1 MKAIRLHPNSDE
13 KHPYSP
19 SNPAPA
25 SALHLDT
32 IPIPKPG
39 ASGELLVQVK
49 ASTIIRDTLTWPET
63 YEREYITPGNDFSG
77 IVAEVYNKESKF
89 HVGDEV
95 FGMLAT
101 DRPGSWAEY
110 AIVLE
115 GEVALK
121 PPSLTWEE
129 AAALPLSGMTA
140 FEALFVHAGV
150 AVPRDEQALRNFG
163 GRADLLSE
171 EGKNEKGKRVLITGA
186 AGAVGMYVVQLA
198 RLAGLHVV
206 AATSSNQRN
215 AEFLRGLGADET
227 LEYTALQADTHR
239 NAYDVVIDTVGGK
252 PLVNAWGWVRD
263 GGNLVSVDSSSFNFV
278 EEHTGRGIAR
288 DGIKASFF
296 IVEGGHQALNALA
309 RFAKLEILKV
319 FVLDVYPLEKT
330 REAYEIANGRLS
342 GRGKMILSI

>member
-13 KHPYSP
+13 KHPYSS

-39 ASGELLVQVK
+39 ASGDLLVQIK

-63 YEREYITPGNDFSG
+63 YEREYITPGHDFSG

-89 HVGDEV
+89 QVGDEV

-121 PPSLTWEE
+121 PSILTWEV

-140 FEALFVHAGV
+140 YEALFVHAGV
-150 AVPRDEQALRNFG
+150 AVPGDEQALRNFRE
-163 GRADLLSE
+163 RADLRNE
-171 EGKNEKGKRVLITGA
+171 EGKNEHGKRVLITGA
-186 AGAVGMYVVQLA
+186 AGAV
-198 RLAGLHVV
+198 GLHVV

-227 LEYTALQADTHR
+227 WEYTALQGDAHR
-239 NAYDVVIDTVGGK
+239 NAYDIVIDTVGGQ

-288 DGIKASFF
+288 DRVKALFF
-296 IVEGGHQALNALA
+296 IVEGSHQALNALS
-309 RFAKLEILKV
+309 RFAELELLKV

-342 GRGKMILSI
+342 GRGKIILSIGHP

>member
-32 IPIPKPG
+32 IPVPKSG
-39 ASGELLVQVK
+39 ASGELLVRIK

-77 IVAEVYNKESKF
+77 IVAEVYDKESKF
-89 HVGDEV
+89 QVGDEV

-121 PPSLTWEE
+121 PASLTWGE

-140 FEALFVHAGV
+140 FEALFVHAGI
-150 AVPRDEQALRNFG
+150 AVPGDEEALRNFG
-163 GRADLLSE
+163 GRSDVRSE
-171 EGKNEKGKRVLITGA
+171 EGKIEKGKKVLITGA
-186 AGAVGMYVVQLA
+186 AGAVG
-198 RLAGLHVV
+198 LHVA

-227 LEYTALQADTHR
+227 VEYTALQSDAHR
-239 NAYDVVIDTVGGK
+239 NAYDIVIDTVGGQQ
-252 PLVNAWGWVRD
+252 LVNAWGWVRD

-288 DGIKASFF
+288 DGVKALFF
-296 IVEGGHQALNALA
+296 IVEGGRQALDALA

-319 FVLDVYPLEKT
+319 FVVDVYPLEKT

-342 GRGKMILSI
+342 GRGKIVLSI

>member
-1 MKAIRLHPNSDE
+1 MLASTMKAVRVHPNSDA

-25 SALHLDT
+25 SSLHLDT
-32 IPIPKPG
+32 IPVPKPG
-39 ASGELLVQVK
+39 APGELLVQVK
-49 ASTIIRDTLTWPET
+49 ASTIIRDTFTWPET

-77 IVAEVYNKESKF
+77 IVAEVYDKESKF
-89 HVGDEV
+89 QVGDEV
-95 FGMLAT
+95 FGMLAA

-115 GEVALK
+115 EEVALK
-121 PPSLTWEE
+121 SPSLTWEE

-150 AVPRDEQALRNFG
+150 NVPGDEEALRNFS
-163 GRADLLSE
+163 GRADLRS
-171 EGKNEKGKRVLITGA
+171 EKGKKVLITGA

-198 RLAGLHVV
+198 RLAGLYIA

-215 AEFLRGLGADET
+215 AKFLRDLGADET
-227 LEYTALQADTHR
+227 VEYTALQTDAHR
-239 NAYDVVIDTVGGK
+239 NAYDVVIDTVGGE
-252 PLVNAWGWVRD
+252 PLVNAWGCVRD

-278 EEHTGRGIAR
+278 EEHTSRGIAR
-288 DGIKASFF
+288 DEIKALFF
-296 IVEGGHQALNALA
+296 IVRGGRQSLDALA
-309 RFAKLEILKV
+309 RLAKLKILKI
-319 FVLDVYPLEKT
+319 FVLDVYPLAKA

-342 GRGKMILSI
+342 GRGKIILSI

>member
-25 SALHLDT
+25 SSLHLDT
-32 IPIPKPG
+32 IPVPKPS
-39 ASGELLVQVK
+39 APGELLVQVK
-49 ASTIIRDTLTWPET
+49 ASTIIRDSLTWPET

-77 IVAEVYNKESKF
+77 VVAVVYDKDSKF
-89 HVGDEV
+89 QVGDEV
-95 FGMLAT
+95 FGMLAA

-115 GEVALK
+115 EEVALK

-140 FEALFVHAGV
+140 FEALFVHAEV
-150 AVPRDEQALRNFG
+150 DVPADEEALRNFG
-163 GRADLLSE
+163 GRADLRSGQ
-171 EGKNEKGKRVLITGA
+171 GKNEKGKKVLITGA
-186 AGAVGMYVVQLA
+186 AGAVG
-198 RLAGLHVV
+198 LHVA

-215 AEFLRGLGADET
+215 AEFLRDLGADET
-227 LEYTALQADTHR
+227 VEYTALQTDAHR
-239 NAYDVVIDTVGGK
+239 NAYDIVIDTVGGQ
-252 PLVNAWGWVRD
+252 PLVDAWSCVRD
-263 GGNLVSVDSSSFNFV
+263 GGSLVSVDSSSFNFV
-278 EEHTGRGIAR
+278 EEHTGRGVAR
-288 DGIKASFF
+288 DGYMALFF
-296 IVEGGHQALNALA
+296 IVKGGRQSLDALS
-309 RFAKLEILKV
+309 RFAKLKILKV

-342 GRGKMILSI
+342 GRGKIILSI